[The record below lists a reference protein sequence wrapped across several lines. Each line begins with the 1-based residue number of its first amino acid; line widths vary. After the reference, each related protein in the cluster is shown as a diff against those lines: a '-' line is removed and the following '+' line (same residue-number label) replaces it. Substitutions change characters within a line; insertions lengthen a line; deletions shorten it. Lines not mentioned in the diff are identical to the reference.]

1 MAEAMGRLGLGV
13 LWLLMYGWLPGL
25 LAATLSLI
33 LALAGFPLTAADPPQ
48 EGLGWFLA
56 VAVTWALSAPVA
68 FYGFLGAALLLW
80 GFEPVTQVSRWPAWR
95 HFLAW
100 YFGAL
105 AVLGLLWATRGAVPL
120 GNASFVAAALCILA
134 MGHGLVGAF
143 RRVPRF
149 RVGLWTGIAVQLL
162 VPLAGILTPFA
173 LAGPIWG
180 ARLGYDGVTAV
191 VLALLLLPVPGVVAA
206 CWLRWLLLPRR

>member
-1 MAEAMGRLGLGV
+1 MAEAMVRLRLGA
-13 LWLLMYGWLPGL
+13 LWLLMYGCLPSL
-25 LAATLSLI
+25 LAATLSLL
-33 LALAGFPLTAADPPQ
+33 LALAGFPLPAADPPQ

-56 VAVTWALSAPVA
+56 VTVTWVLSAPIP
-68 FYGFLGAALLLW
+68 FYGLLGAALLLW
-80 GFEPVTQVSRWPAWR
+80 GFEPVTEVPRWPAWR

-105 AVLGLLWATRGAVPL
+105 AVLGLLWATQEAMPL
-120 GNASFVAAALCILA
+120 GNAYFVVAALCILA

-149 RVGLWTGIAVQLL
+149 RVSLATGIAVQLL
-162 VPLAGILTPFA
+162 VPLAGILTPLA

-180 ARLGYDGVTAV
+180 ARLGYDGAMVV

-206 CWLRWLLLPRR
+206 CSLRWLLLPRR